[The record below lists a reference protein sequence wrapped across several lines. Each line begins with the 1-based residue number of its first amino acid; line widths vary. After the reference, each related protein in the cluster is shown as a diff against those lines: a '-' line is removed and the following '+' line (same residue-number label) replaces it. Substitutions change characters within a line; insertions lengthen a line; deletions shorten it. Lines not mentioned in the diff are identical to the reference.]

1 LGELATAN
9 VYARALFEA
18 ARDAG
23 TLAATGADLSA
34 FVEAMRGSR
43 ELTAV
48 LYNPQISSV
57 QKKQIVAELTA
68 GGDRMF
74 VNGLDLLIDKRHAG
88 LIADVHDSFQRLLR
102 EEQQIM
108 EVEIT
113 TAVELP
119 EETKAKIRIRIEE
132 ATRKKIEIKETV
144 REDIIGGL
152 ILRIGD
158 VIVDGSLKAKLG
170 QLRNRLVQA

>member
-1 LGELATAN
+1 MGEQATAN

-48 LYNPQISSV
+48 LYNPMINSG

-68 GGDRMF
+68 GGDHMF
-74 VNGLDLLIDKRHAG
+74 VNGLNLLIDKRHAD
-88 LIADVHDSFQRLLR
+88 LIADVHDAFQRLLKK
-102 EEQQIM
+102 EQQIM

-119 EETKAKIRIRIEE
+119 EETKAKIRSRIEA
-132 ATRKKIEIKETV
+132 ATHTKIEIMETV

-158 VIVDGSLKAKLG
+158 VIVDASLKAKLG
-170 QLRNRLVQA
+170 QLRAILTGA